1 MRLGILGGTFD
12 PIHFAHLLVAE
23 DARVQIGLDRVL
35 FMPNGTPAH
44 KSAAETTSPEHR
56 VAMVE
61 RAVRANP
68 AFEAS
73 RLEIDREGP
82 SYTADTLA
90 ALHEANPGAAL
101 FFLTGSDAVA
111 EIATWH
117 RPEEVL
123 RLSTIVVAARPG
135 YSLDWLRGVLEP
147 RYMERLVPLS
157 SAYLDISAT
166 AIRERAR
173 RGLPVRYLTPDPV
186 AAYIS
191 EHHLYRA
198 TPAP

>member
-35 FMPNGTPAH
+35 FIPNGTPAH

-90 ALHEANPGAAL
+90 ALHEANPGADL

-117 RPEEVL
+117 RPAEVL

-135 YSLDWLRGVLEP
+135 YSLDWLCGVLEP
-147 RYMERLVPLS
+147 RYMERLVPLT

-173 RGLPVRYLTPDPV
+173 CGLPVRYLTPDPV

-191 EHHLYRA
+191 EQRLYRA
-198 TPAP
+198 TPVP